1 MLKNWFITL
10 LIFSSLTQL
19 ASTTLASEDQ
29 GEFKYTLAHHQIL
42 VRYLNPSKENPSAP
56 VLIVMHGVGRDAD
69 RYFSEWAPYARKY
82 GLLLIVPEFSKK
94 EYPGAEAYNDG
105 NVVDKAGHPLP
116 REAWSFSAIEPIFDA
131 VKKRTGNTSKTYN
144 LFGHS
149 AGAQFVQRY
158 IYFVPTARLNRVITA
173 NAGWYMLPD
182 LNVAFPYGLKNTPVT
197 ESDLK
202 HALQLPVTV
211 LLGTAD
217 TDPDHHALRHTPESD
232 AQGHN
237 RLERGHYFFAYAKKA
252 ASKYETPLNWHIATA
267 PGIDHE
273 DGRMAP
279 FAMAIILPQASSAT
293 AKP

>member
-1 MLKNWFITL
+1 MLKTWIITL
-10 LIFSSLTQL
+10 IIISSFTQL

-29 GEFKYTLAHHQIL
+29 GEFNYTHAHKTIL
-42 VRYLNPSKENPSAP
+42 IRYLNPSKENPSTP
-56 VLIVMHGVGRDAD
+56 VLIVMHGVARDAD

-94 EYPGAEAYNDG
+94 EFPGAEGYNDG

-116 REAWSFSAIEPIFDA
+116 REVWAYSAIEPIFDA
-131 VKKRTGNTSKTYN
+131 VKERTGNLSKTYS

-158 IYFVPTARLNRVITA
+158 IYFIPNARLNCVISA

-182 LNVAFPYGLKNTPVT
+182 LSVAFPYGLKNTPIS

-202 HALQLPVTV
+202 HALQLPFTV

-217 TDPDHHALRHTPESD
+217 IDPNNHSLRHTPESD
-232 AQGHN
+232 AQGLN
-237 RLERGHYFFAYAKKA
+237 RLDRGHYFFSYAKKV
-252 ASKYETPLNWHIATA
+252 ASTYHTPLNWKLATA

-279 FAMAIILPQASSAT
+279 FAMAIIT
-293 AKP
+293 HKN